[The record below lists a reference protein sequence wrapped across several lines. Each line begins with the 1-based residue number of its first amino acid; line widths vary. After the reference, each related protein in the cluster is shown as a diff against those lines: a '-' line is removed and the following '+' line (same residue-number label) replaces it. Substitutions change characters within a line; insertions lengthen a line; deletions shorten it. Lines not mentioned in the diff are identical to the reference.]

1 MTMKSLKAAGKLTP
15 AMIEVIND
23 LTHRIAL
30 DASQIDSRLF
40 ERTYRETS
48 PDQIY
53 LRALTGECPNV
64 KDEAY
69 GFSIVGNRDGKWLKV
84 TLAYSD
90 KYADD
95 VSTHRRLTALKRTLA
110 VTRDEYRPPLHWTD
124 FLYQNPDYYPYL
136 QKLLEFSA
144 NTIQALAAEHP
155 QHNTY

>member
-1 MTMKSLKAAGKLTP
+1 MTIKSLKAAGTLTP
-15 AMIEVIND
+15 AMIEVVND
-23 LTHRIAL
+23 QIHRIAL
-30 DASQIDSRLF
+30 EASQIDSRLF
-40 ERTYRETS
+40 ERTHRESS

-64 KDEAY
+64 QGEAY

-84 TLAYSD
+84 TLAYPE
-90 KYADD
+90 KHTDD
-95 VSTHRRLTALKRTLA
+95 ISAHRRLTAFKRTLA
-110 VTRDEYRPPLHWTD
+110 VTRDEHRTPLHWTD